1 MHLVDKE
8 TKMKA
13 KILSIALVL
22 VIPVSLLVP
31 AVKSVSASDYPWCD
45 YQGEVNFV
53 WVFIGGFQP
62 RPVLAHTSEGDT
74 IALWGNGVISN
85 TASVSGQFHGSFIY
99 RDPTGNTVISGTFRA
114 TKLIKA
120 LYYGGCNPENELW
133 PGGRAVVEIIL
144 KSTDG
149 REYPAVIDM
158 QSPFGFPPPGSYDGF
173 RLRVKDWDLYFD
185 QPISN
190 PSNIIFVLF

>member
-1 MHLVDKE
+1 
-8 TKMKA
+8 MKA
-13 KILSIALVL
+13 KILSIVFAV
-22 VIPVSLLVP
+22 VILLSLLGP
-31 AVKSVSASDYPWCD
+31 AVKPVSASDYPWCD

-74 IALWGNGVISN
+74 IELWGNGVIINS
-85 TASVSGQFHGSFIY
+85 TDGFGLFQGSFIY

-120 LYYGGCNPENELW
+120 LYYGGCNTKNELW
-133 PGGRAVVEIIL
+133 PGGRAVAEIIL

-149 REYPAVIDM
+149 KEYSALLDM
-158 QSPFGFPPPGSYDGF
+158 QSPFGFPPPGAYDGF
-173 RLRVKDWDLYFD
+173 RLRVKDWDLYFN
-185 QPISN
+185 QPVSN
-190 PSNIIFVLF
+190 PENIIFVLF